1 MQDLAFDLRY
11 ALRGLLRRPGFAA
24 VAVVVVGLGIG
35 AATAIFSML
44 DTLVIRALPYE
55 DPERIVTIWESGEE
69 AGVERGDVAPGD
81 FFDWRRRA
89 TSFEAIAALDPYSL
103 DLTGG
108 ERPEVIFG
116 ARVTEGFFEAFGT
129 RALRGRTFAPDDF
142 REGAGRVVM
151 LSHSLWER
159 RFGADP
165 ELVGRSLQLD
175 GEPYTVVGILPEAFD
190 PHLYPTVRAREAWI
204 PLVPRGWEAQER
216 GSRWW
221 NVVAR
226 LGPGVSADRA
236 QAEMDAISARLAEEH
251 PDTNA
256 GIRAVL
262 VPLRDHLVG
271 GARTALY
278 VLQGA
283 VVFLLLIACANLA
296 SLFLARGTER
306 EGEFALRA
314 ALGAGRPRM
323 LRQLLVESGVVALAG
338 GVLGVTLAYWA
349 VDLIATLGPVDV
361 PRLDEV
367 RVNGRVLVFAVAL
380 CGLTAIVAGLVPAL
394 HFSRPDLGASMKEG
408 RTSTAGA
415 ARQRLRGGMVV
426 AEVALSLV
434 LVAGA
439 GLLARSFVELLGV
452 DPGFERENVGVA
464 QVFRYVDDE
473 TPEERR
479 AFFRWAIE
487 RIEAIPGVRS
497 AAAVSAFPFIEAN
510 IDIQQSFRVAG
521 RPAPRPGV
529 APNAFVAVATPDY
542 FRTMGIPLLDGRG
555 LEPTDDADAPPVAVV
570 TEALAR
576 RQWPGESPVGQR
588 VRFVD
593 DQDSDRRADDARW
606 IEIVGVV
613 GHVRHDGLD
622 RDPRPEL
629 FLPHEQTSMGSM
641 TFVARTDRDPAV
653 LLEPM
658 RQAIWALDP
667 LQTVYRSATLDEL
680 VSNSVAGRRF
690 NLWLLGSFAAIALI
704 LAAVGIYGV
713 VSYSARAR
721 AHEFGVRMA
730 LGARARDVVREAM
743 ARGIRLAVV
752 GVGLGLVGALGLTRA
767 LRGLLYGVSAV
778 DPLTFAAVA
787 LLLLAVTLGATWLP
801 ARRAT
806 RVDPALS
813 LRAE

>member
-1 MQDLAFDLRY
+1 MRDLRFDVTY
-11 ALRGLLRRPGFAA
+11 AVRGLVRRPTFAA
-24 VAVVVVGLGIG
+24 VAVLVVALGIG
-35 AATAIFSML
+35 AATAIFSVL

-55 DPERIVTIWESGEE
+55 DADRIVTIWEENTRSGGGRE
-69 AGVERGDVAPGD
+69 DVAPAD
-81 FFDWRRRA
+81 FLDWREQAR
-89 TSFEAIAALDPYSL
+89 SFEAIAAFDPYSL

-108 ERPEVIFG
+108 EHPEVVYA
-116 ARVTEGFFEAFGT
+116 ARVTEAFFEALGSG
-129 RALRGRTFAPDDF
+129 ALHGRTFVADDF
-142 REGAGRVVM
+142 GAAGGRVVV

-165 ELVGRSLQLD
+165 GLVGRSLTLD
-175 GEPYTVVGILPEAFD
+175 GEPYTVVGILPPSFD
-190 PHLYPTVRAREAWI
+190 PYFQPSVRSREAWI
-204 PLVPRGWEAQER
+204 PLVLQEWEAEER

-221 NVVAR
+221 SVVAKLR
-226 LGPGVSADRA
+226 SDVPLERA
-236 QAEMDAISARLAEEH
+236 QAEMDAISARLAQDH
-251 PDTNA
+251 PETNA
-256 GIRAVL
+256 GIQAVL

-271 GARTALY
+271 DARTALY

-283 VVFLLLIACANLA
+283 VIFLLLIACANLA

-306 EGEFALRA
+306 EGEFAVRA
-314 ALGAGRPRM
+314 ALGAGRSRM
-323 LRQLLVESGVVALAG
+323 LRQLLVESGVVAVAG
-338 GVLGVTLAYWA
+338 GLLGVGLAYWA
-349 VDLIATLGPVDV
+349 VDLIAMLGPVDV

-380 CGLTAIVAGLVPAL
+380 CGLTAIVAGLAPAL

-434 LVAGA
+434 LVVGA
-439 GLLARSFVELLGV
+439 GLLARSFVRLLGV
-452 DPGFERENVGVA
+452 DPGFDRDNVAVA

-479 AFFRWAIE
+479 AFFRRAIE
-487 RIEAIPGVRS
+487 RIDALPGVRS

-510 IDIQQSFRVAG
+510 IDVQQSFRVAG
-521 RPAPRPGV
+521 RSEPRRGE

-542 FRTMGIPLLDGRG
+542 FRTMGIPLLEGRA
-555 LEPTDDADAPPVAVV
+555 LEPTDDAEAPPVAVV

-576 RQWPGESPVGQR
+576 RQWPGESPVGQH

-629 FLPHEQTSMGSM
+629 FLPQEQTNMGSM
-641 TFVARTDRDPAV
+641 TFVARTDRDPAA

-667 LQTVYRSATLDEL
+667 LQTIYRSATLDEL
-680 VSNSVAGRRF
+680 VSKSVAGRRF

-713 VSYSARAR
+713 VSYSTRTR

-730 LGARARDVVREAM
+730 LGAGTRDVVREAM
-743 ARGIRLAVV
+743 SRGVRLATL
-752 GVGLGLVGALGLTRA
+752 GVALGLVGALGVTRA
-767 LRGLLYGVSAV
+767 LRGLLYGVSAA
-778 DPLTFAAVA
+778 DPLTFLAVA
-787 LLLLAVTLGATWLP
+787 LLLLGVALGATWFP

-806 RVDPALS
+806 RVDPAVS
-813 LRAE
+813 LRVE